1 MKLTKKVLK
10 NGLRLIIIPMKDNP
24 TVTVLVLAEAGSKY
38 ETKQLNGISHFLEHM
53 CFKGTTKRPKAT
65 DISRELDAL
74 GSQYNAFTAQEYTG
88 YYAKSDAKH
97 FHQIL
102 DIVSDIY
109 LNAIFPEKEMEKEKG
124 VIIEEINMYEDMPH
138 RHVQDLM
145 MKLLYGDQPAGW
157 NVAGGKE
164 NITKMKREDFVE
176 YKKAHYLPE
185 ATVLVVAGQVKEGRV
200 LAEVKKIFNEIPRG
214 KKGPKITVKEAQKK
228 PHTLIKFKK
237 TDQTHFVLGV
247 RTYGLFNK
255 NNPALSVLGGVLGGG
270 MSSRLF
276 VKLRE
281 EMGVG
286 YYVRA
291 YNDSYT
297 DHGFFQISAGVDNK
311 RIEEVVRAVL
321 AECKKLKEE
330 RVNEDEL
337 NKVKECLIG
346 NMKLSLESSDD
357 IANFYGAQ
365 ELLRRELVS
374 ADHKA
379 DELRKVTA
387 TEIQDLANQ
396 IFKDSSLNLA
406 LIGPFSNKGKFLNM
420 LKF

>member
-1 MKLTKKVLK
+1 M
-10 NGLRLIIIPMKDNP
+10 
-24 TVTVLVLAEAGSKY
+24 
-38 ETKQLNGISHFLEHM
+38 
-53 CFKGTTKRPKAT
+53 
-65 DISRELDAL
+65 
-74 GSQYNAFTAQEYTG
+74 
-88 YYAKSDAKH
+88 
-97 FHQIL
+97 
-102 DIVSDIY
+102 
-109 LNAIFPEKEMEKEKG
+109 
-124 VIIEEINMYEDMPH
+124 
-138 RHVQDLM
+138 
-145 MKLLYGDQPAGW
+145 
-157 NVAGGKE
+157 
-164 NITKMKREDFVE
+164 
-176 YKKAHYLPE
+176 
-185 ATVLVVAGQVKEGRV
+185 
-200 LAEVKKIFNEIPRG
+200 
-214 KKGPKITVKEAQKK
+214 
-228 PHTLIKFKK
+228 
-237 TDQTHFVLGV
+237 
-247 RTYGLFNK
+247 
-255 NNPALSVLGGVLGGG
+255 
-270 MSSRLF
+270 
-276 VKLRE
+276 
-281 EMGVG
+281 G